1 MKNSKCYVTAN
12 DMNRISKA
20 FMRAQD
26 KLVDRQMTLIGAL
39 IDGHGCP
46 SDVAFDLTELAK
58 KQSTPLTLDDIEKFM
73 AERGFARKYDLTG
86 NPYK

>member
-1 MKNSKCYVTAN
+1 M
-12 DMNRISKA
+12 
-20 FMRAQD
+20 
-26 KLVDRQMTLIGAL
+26 IGAL

-46 SDVAFDLTELAK
+46 SVVALDLTELAK

>member
-1 MKNSKCYVTAN
+1 MKNSKCYVT
-12 DMNRISKA
+12 DCDIKRYSKA
-20 FMRAQD
+20 FMRAQK
-26 KLVDRQMTLIGAL
+26 KLLDRQWTMIGAL
-39 IDGHGCP
+39 IHGHGCP
-46 SDVAFDLTELAK
+46 SDVALDLTELAK